1 MLLWIFVSKCDSCS
15 CVKVCRRG
23 VRVCVRK
30 VVRVY
35 LQRCVCVCLHMGA
48 WVCAVT
54 SAAKLY
60 CYCTNGKFFE
70 LCTPN
75 PKDFPL

>member
-1 MLLWIFVSKCDSCS
+1 M
-15 CVKVCRRG
+15 CVCARWYVYTYKG
-23 VRVCVRK
+23 VRVC
-30 VVRVY
+30 
-35 LQRCVCVCLHMGA
+35 LHIGA

-54 SAAKLY
+54 SVAKLY
-60 CYCTNGKFFE
+60 CCCTNGKFFE

>member
-23 VRVCVRK
+23 GHVCVRK

-35 LQRCVCVCLHMGA
+35 LQGCACVPAYGCVG
-48 WVCAVT
+48 VC
-54 SAAKLY
+54 S
-60 CYCTNGKFFE
+60 
-70 LCTPN
+70 
-75 PKDFPL
+75 D